1 MNDFERA
8 FIPWDKELE
17 EMYKFIGQW
26 PKQGKERMNKD
37 NIQKMKNVLEQQGK
51 RGTWDYDP
59 YMHGMYNG
67 MELMMALAEGR
78 DPDYREAPEEWLG
91 TQEKYME
98 LLYSVASKF
107 PNETRH
113 QTALRYIKNAES
125 HTDMNAKEKNT

>member
-1 MNDFERA
+1 MRD
-8 FIPWDKELE
+8 
-17 EMYKFIGQW
+17 
-26 PKQGKERMNKD
+26 
-37 NIQKMKNVLEQQGK
+37 VLEVQCRDGN
-51 RGTWDYDP
+51 WNFDP

-78 DPDYREAPEEWLG
+78 DPNYREAPEQWLG

-98 LLYSVASKF
+98 LLLAVASKF

-125 HTDMNAKEKNT
+125 HTDMNAKEEKNG

>member
-1 MNDFERA
+1 MN
-8 FIPWDKELE
+8 
-17 EMYKFIGQW
+17 
-26 PKQGKERMNKD
+26 
-37 NIQKMKNVLEQQGK
+37 NIQKMKNVLEAQGQ

-78 DPDYREAPEEWLG
+78 DPDYKEAPEEWLG

-98 LLYSVASKF
+98 LLYAVASKF
-107 PNETRH
+107 PDETRH

-125 HTDMNAKEKNT
+125 HTDLKEKNDDRKINVCTVRS